1 MASISFQSVTKRF
14 DSSAPAA
21 LSEVNFEIND
31 GEFIVLV
38 GPSGCGKTT
47 LLRIVAGLETAT
59 NGKVLIDGSN
69 VSNVSAGDRN
79 MAMVFQNYALFPHLT
94 VAENI
99 GFGLKIR
106 GINKT
111 QRRAKVEEVA
121 ASLGLSPYLDRRPG
135 ELSGGQRQ
143 RVAMGRAI
151 VRQPAAFLMDEPLS
165 NLDAKLRVEMRAE
178 ISRMQRRLNATT
190 IYVTHDQ
197 VEAMTMGDRVVVLD
211 KGIVQQI
218 ASPAELYQNPA
229 NSFVARF
236 IGAPTMNTLVANV
249 ANSRLTIG
257 HAEVDLPERFG
268 VGDGPVLV
276 GARPEHVHVYGAGSE
291 SGVAQGHLRGTVVL
305 AEHLGKEVQVHM
317 SVEGMNGSVPDEDK
331 NTANVSEVFVAAVDP
346 SKAPLEGDDV
356 EIVLNLDQ
364 IHMFDLDSGLTL
376 RKQEDHV
383 RLD

>member
-1 MASISFQSVTKRF
+1 MASISFHSVTKRF
-14 DSSAPAA
+14 DNSAPPA
-21 LSEVNFEIND
+21 LSEVDFEIDD

-47 LLRIVAGLETAT
+47 LLRIVAGLEVAT
-59 NGKVLIDGSN
+59 KGKVVIGGSDI
-69 VSNVSAGDRN
+69 SNVSAGDRN

-106 GINKT
+106 GMNKT
-111 QRRAKVEEVA
+111 QRREKVEEVA

-178 ISRMQRRLNATT
+178 ISRMQRRLSATT

-218 ASPAELYQNPA
+218 ASPAELYQHPA

-249 ANSRLTIG
+249 ANSRLAIG
-257 HAEVDLPERFG
+257 HAEVAVPERFG
-268 VGDGPVLV
+268 VAEGPVLV
-276 GARPEHVHVYGAGSE
+276 GARPEHVHVFE
-291 SGVAQGHLRGTVVL
+291 SGRGNDDAQGHLRGKVVL
-305 AEHLGKEVQVHM
+305 AEHLGKEVQLHM
-317 SVEGMNGSVPDEDK
+317 TVENMNGSPPGKESAKVE
-331 NTANVSEVFVAAVDP
+331 VSEVFVAAVDP
-346 SKAPLEGDDV
+346 SGAPIEGAEV

-376 RKQEDHV
+376 MSQ
-383 RLD
+383 